1 MYNPVPGVDPNQLG
15 PNEFTAGSVL
25 TLNCTLGGGSG
36 DTDQHYEWS
45 MTKNDGSQSCPS
57 CTESSSSMLTLILY
71 SYTAG
76 NYTCT
81 TSDWVTSENVT
92 VTVVGELPITK
103 NACIESCR

>member
-1 MYNPVPGVDPNQLG
+1 MYNPEPGVDPNQLG

-45 MTKNDGSQSCPS
+45 MTRNDGSQSCPS
-57 CTESSSSMLTLILY
+57 CTESVTSSMLTLILY

-76 NYTCT
+76 NYTCA
-81 TSDWVTSENVT
+81 TSDWATSENFT
-92 VTVVGELPITK
+92 VTVVGELK
-103 NACIESCR
+103 MCVLKVVGD